1 MKSIVITAPDDIFS
15 QTVDA
20 LAYSGGYRDVVED
33 NDNLKL
39 AFAKEELIKLLADR
53 VKDYARMTI
62 RQQAMMQTEKVIE
75 TTIGQISAYY
85 PDIKVEIKDE

>member
-1 MKSIVITAPDDIFS
+1 MKSIVISSPDEIFL
-15 QTVDA
+15 QTVNA
-20 LAYSGGYRDVVED
+20 LAYSGGYKDVEED

-62 RQQAMMQTEKVIE
+62 RQEVMKQTEQTIQATIE
-75 TTIGQISAYY
+75 KISSYY
-85 PDIKVEIKDE
+85 PDILVEVKEE